1 MGKTGK
7 ILRRLPWLPGHW
19 AASRNCGHRSGLLLH
34 DTTAAKT
41 TGKEILELFREGPEE
56 QNTAKE
62 KPEQCASAEATP
74 EKQEN
79 VPVKDGTAEVVS
91 SEERTETERDEKD

>member
-7 ILRRLPWLPGHW
+7 ILK
-19 AASRNCGHRSGLLLH
+19 AAAMATGTL
-34 DTTAAKT
+34 AAGGIVATGAACYSMYHSAKA

-56 QNTAKE
+56 QSTAKE

>member
-7 ILRRLPWLPGHW
+7 ILKAAAMATGTL
-19 AASRNCGHRSGLLLH
+19 AASGIVATGAACYSMYHS
-34 DTTAAKT
+34 AKT